1 MHINRLGRAA
11 LAALALLLAL
21 PATGQEKK
29 TFCNPLDLVVPGE
42 RSYRGGE
49 PVVLIYQDDY
59 YLFVSHR
66 KGYWYSPDFK
76 DWTYVDA
83 PNYPGGV
90 VSVVEKDGVL
100 YGCSMN
106 NKNVYKALDPKKG
119 VWELAGTFDSDRYGD
134 ANMFVD
140 EDGRLYLYYGWSQLM
155 PFKVVE
161 LDPATFKEISEP
173 QVLFFSD
180 YRKHGFEKRTRDDV
194 IYSIFNGRRD
204 YFEEEY
210 PWIEGP
216 WMTKHNGKYYLQYA
230 AIGLEL
236 LSYSHGVY
244 VGDSPMGPFTYS
256 QHNPLTFKTTGF
268 AVGAGH
274 GSTFHDKNGQLW
286 TICMIPS
293 SYGGA
298 GRGSEL
304 AIFPTAVDAEGV
316 MHSNVEFG
324 DYPQYWPGTRTDA
337 VDHNWTGWKLLSLKK
352 KVTVSSTFENY
363 APENAVDENFLTN
376 WAAATGEAGE
386 WFQVDL
392 GKTSD
397 IFAIQCNW
405 DHIGAEQPARG
416 GFGGFG
422 GPAPA
427 NPEYYQCFTVEVSVD
442 GQNWTKVIDKSSNK
456 LDLHHDYTELAKPA
470 QARFVKVTN
479 ARQCHDGAK
488 FSIKDLRIFGNPAS
502 AGSVKVAGVKVVRNP
517 EDRREAE
524 LLWDPVPGA
533 DGYII
538 RYGIEPGK
546 LYNSYIVYDA
556 NSFKL
561 HSLNTESEYTFEVES
576 FDSGL
581 DFFRTRSE
589 EINGTGGEVEINKR
603 VPGRPA
609 FSYGGNDQTKRVM
622 IKEGQDRYV
631 FDGIDPSFWTISH
644 SYGPVLWS
652 GELSEADLVGEGEP
666 GIEAKLTEMGTGT
679 QVTAE
684 MWMKV
689 VRGPEAG
696 QIILEIRRQGRRGGW
711 PMMMGGMGAP
721 QMGGVSSPV
730 VHDDNT
736 VTFNYSDR
744 NAKSVKVSTQFA
756 GEQEMTKGENG
767 VWTITLGP
775 VAPDMYPYSFIVDG
789 VQVMDP
795 QNPEWFPNETFK
807 NSILD
812 VRGNGEPLLHALKNV
827 PHGSVDY
834 VNYWSE
840 SLGTWGNAIV
850 YTPPQYDKNKKKKYP
865 VFYLISGTTDTE
877 EVYFKV
883 GRMNLILDN
892 LLAEGKAKEM
902 IIVLPYGNPS
912 KYFPAGKAPRMGD
925 MFTKDLINDLMPFVE
940 KNYRTIN
947 DRDHRAIG
955 GFSRGGNQGLAAGL
969 TNLDK
974 FSWLCSYS
982 SFTSTTL
989 PGGVYDDPQ
998 LNDKIHL
1005 FWLGVGTDDFLYGN
1019 AKDYMDFLD
1028 NKGIKNVKVFT
1039 NDKFGH
1045 TWMNAKYWLDE
1056 SLPLLFQE

>member
-1 MHINRLGRAA
+1 MRTKAFGRAVFT
-11 LAALALLLAL
+11 AAVLLLSLASN
-21 PATGQEKK
+21 AQEKN

-49 PVVLIYQDDY
+49 PVVLVYQNDY
-59 YLFVSHR
+59 FLFVSHR

-90 VSVVEKDGVL
+90 VSVVEMDGEL
-100 YGCSMN
+100 IGCSMN
-106 NKNVYKALDPKKG
+106 NKNVYKAIDPKAG
-119 VWELAGTFDSDRYGD
+119 TWELIGTLDSDRYGD

-140 EDGRLYLYYGWSQLM
+140 DDGRLYLYYGWSQLM

-161 LDPATFKEISEP
+161 LDKKTFKEIAGP
-173 QVLFFSD
+173 NVLFFSD
-180 YRKHGFEKRTRDDV
+180 YRNHGFEKRTHDDV
-194 IYSIFNGRRD
+194 IYSIFGGRRD

-256 QHNPLTFKTTGF
+256 EHNPLTFKTTGF

-286 TICMIPS
+286 TICMIPA

-316 MHSNVEFG
+316 MHANEEFG
-324 DYPQYWPGTRTDA
+324 DYPQFWPGTRTDA
-337 VDHNWTGWKLLSLKK
+337 VDHNWTGWKLLSHQK
-352 KVTVSSTFENY
+352 KVTVSSTFENFV
-363 APENAVDENFLTN
+363 PENAVDEDFMTN
-376 WAAATGEAGE
+376 WAAETGNPGE

-392 GKTSD
+392 GKVAD
-397 IFAIQCNW
+397 IYAIQCNW
-405 DHIGAEQPARG
+405 DHIGAQQAAAG
-416 GFGGFG
+416 GFGGA
-422 GPAPA
+422 APQL
-427 NPEYYQCFTVEVSVD
+427 PEFYQCFKVEVSID
-442 GQNWTKVIDKSSNK
+442 GQNWTTVIDKPANK
-456 LDLHHDYTELAKPA
+456 MDFHHDYTELAKLA
-470 QARFVKVTN
+470 QGRYVKVTN
-479 ARQCHDGAK
+479 TRQCHDGAK
-488 FSIKDLRIFGNPAS
+488 FSIKDLRVFGNPYS
-502 AGSVKVAGVKVVRNP
+502 AGSVKVADFKVVRSQK
-517 EDRREAE
+517 DRREAE
-524 LLWDPVPGA
+524 LLWEPVPGA

-546 LYNSYIVYDA
+546 LYNSYIVYDK
-556 NSFKL
+556 NYLKL
-561 HSLNTESEYTFEVES
+561 HSLNTAPEYIFEIES

-581 DFFRTRSE
+581 DYYYPRSE
-589 EINGTGGEVEINKR
+589 EVNGTGGEVEINKR
-603 VPGRPA
+603 GQGRSG
-609 FSYGGNDQTKRVM
+609 FGRNDPNTKRVM
-622 IKEGQDRYV
+622 IKEGVDRYV
-631 FDGIDPSFWTISH
+631 FEGIDPGTWTINH

-652 GELSEADLVGEGEP
+652 GELTAADLIGTGEP
-666 GIEAKLTEMGTGT
+666 GIEAKLTDMGVGT
-679 QVTAE
+679 QVNAE

-689 VRGPEAG
+689 ERGPEAG
-696 QIILEIRRQGRRGGW
+696 KVILEIRHLPRQGGW
-711 PMMMGGMGAP
+711 PGMMGGGGM
-721 QMGGVSSPV
+721 MGGSVSSPV
-730 VHDDNT
+730 VNPDNT
-736 VTFNYSDR
+736 VTFNYRDP
-744 NAKSVKVSTQFA
+744 NAKSVKVNAQFA
-756 GEQEMTKGENG
+756 GTQDMVKGANG
-767 VWTITLGP
+767 VWSITLGP
-775 VAPDMYPYSFIVDG
+775 VEPDMYPYSFIVDG
-789 VQVMDP
+789 VTIMDP
-795 QNPEWFPNETFK
+795 QNPDWFPNETFK
-807 NSILD
+807 NSIVD
-812 VRGNGEPLLHALKNV
+812 VRGNGAPLLHALTNV

-850 YTPPQYDKNKKKKYP
+850 YTPPQYDKNKNKKYP

-892 LLAEGKAKEM
+892 LIAQGKAKDM

-912 KYFPAGKAPRMGD
+912 KYFPAGQAPRGD
-925 MFTKDLINDLMPFVE
+925 LFTTDVLNDLMPFVE
-940 KNYRTIN
+940 KNYCTIN

-955 GFSRGGNQGLAAGL
+955 GFSRGGNQGLSIGL

-989 PGGVYDDPQ
+989 PGGIYDDPKI
-998 LNDKIHL
+998 NDKIHL
-1005 FWLGVGTDDFLYGN
+1005 FWLGVGPDDFLYGN

-1028 NKGIKNVKVFT
+1028 SKGIKNVKVFT
-1039 NDKFGH
+1039 TGKFGH
-1045 TWMNAKYWLDE
+1045 TWMNAKYFLDE
-1056 SLPLLFQE
+1056 TLPLLFQTK

>member
-1 MHINRLGRAA
+1 MHTKTLGRAIFTA
-11 LAALALLLAL
+11 VALLLLSLSAL
-21 PATGQEKK
+21 GQEKN

-49 PVVLIYQDDY
+49 PVVLVYQDDY

-90 VSVVEKDGVL
+90 VSVVEMDGSL

-106 NKNVYKALDPKKG
+106 NRNVFKATDPK
-119 VWELAGTFDSDRYGD
+119 AGTWEQVGTLSSDRYGD
-134 ANMFVD
+134 ANMFYD
-140 EDGRLYLYYGWSQLM
+140 NGHLYMYYGWSQLM

-161 LDPATFKEISEP
+161 LDKTTFKEKGEP
-173 QVLFFSD
+173 QVLLFSD
-180 YRKHGFEKRTRDDV
+180 YKKHGFETRRNEDV

-204 YFEEEY
+204 YFSEEY

-230 AIGLEL
+230 AIGLEF

-304 AIFPTAVDAEGV
+304 AIFPPAVDEEGV

-337 VDHNWTGWKLLSLKK
+337 VDHNWTGWKLLSHKK

-363 APENAVDENFLTN
+363 VPENGVDEQFMTN
-376 WAAATGEAGE
+376 LAAETGDPGE

-392 GKTSD
+392 GKVAD
-397 IFAIQCNW
+397 IYAIQCNF
-405 DHIGAEQPARG
+405 DHIGAQQAARG
-416 GFGGFG
+416 GFGGG
-422 GPAPA
+422 APGAAAAPA
-427 NPEYYQCFTVEVSVD
+427 GPDHFQCFKVEVSVD
-442 GQNWTKVIDKSSNK
+442 GKSWKTVVDKPDNK
-456 LDLHHDYTELAKPA
+456 YDFHHDYTELKTPA
-470 QARFVKVTN
+470 QGRYVKVTN
-479 ARQCHDGAK
+479 TAQCHDGAK
-488 FSIKDLRIFGNPAS
+488 FSIKDLRVFGNPAS
-502 AGSVKVAGVKVVRNP
+502 AGSVIVSGVKVVRNP
-517 EDRREAE
+517 EDRREAS

-538 RYGIEPGK
+538 RYGIEPNK
-546 LYNSYIVYDA
+546 LYNSYIVYDE
-556 NSFKL
+556 NYFKL
-561 HSLNTESEYTFEVES
+561 HSLNTESEYFFEVES

-581 DFFRTRSE
+581 DYYRPKTE
-589 EINGTGGEVEINKR
+589 EINGTGGEVEMNKR
-603 VPGRPA
+603 GRGG
-609 FSYGGNDQTKRVM
+609 YGGNAESKRVM
-622 IKEGQDRYV
+622 IKEGVDTYV
-631 FDGIDPSFWTISH
+631 FEGIDPGAWTITH
-644 SYGPVLWS
+644 TFGPTLWS
-652 GELSEADLVGEGEP
+652 GELSEADLIGEGEP
-666 GIEAKLTEMGTGT
+666 GIEAKLTEMGHGT
-679 QVTAE
+679 TVEAE

-696 QIILEIRRQGRRGGW
+696 KVVLEIRRKGRAGGW
-711 PMMMGGMGAP
+711 PMMAGVAGGFGAA
-721 QMGGVSSPV
+721 VSSPV
-730 VHDDNT
+730 VNPDNT
-736 VTFNYSDR
+736 ITFNYSAP
-744 NAKSVKVSTQFA
+744 NAQKVQVNTQFA
-756 GEQEMTKGENG
+756 GTKDMTKGPNG
-767 VWTITLGP
+767 VWTVTLGP
-775 VAPDMYPYSFIVDG
+775 VAPDMYPYSFLVDG

-795 QNPEWFPNETFK
+795 QNPDWFPNETFK
-807 NSILD
+807 NSLVD
-812 VRGNGEPLLHALKNV
+812 VRGTGDPLPHALKDV

-834 VNYWSE
+834 VNYWSGT
-840 SLGTWGNAIV
+840 LGTWGNAIV
-850 YTPPQYDKNKKKKYP
+850 YTPPQYDKNKNKKYP

-883 GRMNLILDN
+883 GRVNLILDN
-892 LLAEGKAKEM
+892 LIAEGKAKEM
-902 IIVLPYGNPS
+902 IVVLPYGNPS
-912 KYFPAGKAPRMGD
+912 KYFKPGEANLDGHS
-925 MFTKDLINDLMPFVE
+925 FTRDLMHDLMPFVE
-940 KNYRTIN
+940 KNYRTVN

-955 GFSRGGNQGLAAGL
+955 GFSRGGNQALSAGL
-969 TNLDK
+969 THLGR
-974 FSWLCSYS
+974 FSYLCSYA
-982 SFTSTTL
+982 SFTDMNL
-989 PGGVYDDPQ
+989 NGIYDDAEA
-998 LNDKIHL
+998 LNSQIHL
-1005 FWLGVGTDDFLYGN
+1005 FWLGVGTDDMLYGN

-1028 NKGIKNVKVFT
+1028 SKGINNVKVFT
-1039 NDKFGH
+1039 HDKFGN
-1045 TWMNAKYWLDE
+1045 TWMNAKYFLDE
-1056 SLPLLFQE
+1056 SLPLLFQD